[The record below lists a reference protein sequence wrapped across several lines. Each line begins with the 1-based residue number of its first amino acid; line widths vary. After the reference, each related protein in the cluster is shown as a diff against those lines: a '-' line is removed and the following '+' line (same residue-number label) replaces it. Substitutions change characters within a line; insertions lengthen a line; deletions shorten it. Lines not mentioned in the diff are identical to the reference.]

1 LTPRRVERSAR
12 RVTNVNLKGKR
23 FPLHFT
29 IDSAASFSMFFSKGS
44 ATFVKV
50 NDGPIVIS
58 SHGRGRGTTVSISL
72 PCFTNA
78 PSESAML
85 VNE

>member
-1 LTPRRVERSAR
+1 
-12 RVTNVNLKGKR
+12 
-23 FPLHFT
+23 
-29 IDSAASFSMFFSKGS
+29 MFFSKGS